1 MTRILVGLALCIV
14 AAAGPVR
21 GDSAGVL
28 TGRIITDSGPP
39 PRPWYVVVFPVDRAL
54 WVSQSPRIAAA
65 LSDAEGR
72 WIVRSLPAGDYFLAV
87 VTALVPGEL
96 SDPSFLRRVTP
107 AAFKVTLAEGEQKTQ
122 DLRLGSRF

>member
-1 MTRILVGLALCIV
+1 
-14 AAAGPVR
+14 
-21 GDSAGVL
+21 
-28 TGRIITDSGPP
+28 
-39 PRPWYVVVFPVDRAL
+39 VVVFPVDRTL
-54 WVSQSPRIAAA
+54 WVSQSPRIAAG

-72 WIVRSLPAGDYFLAV
+72 WIVRSLPAGEYFLAV

-107 AAFKVTLAEGEQKTQ
+107 AAFKVTLAEGEQKTH